1 MGGQWLEPN
10 CWYYSDEGRFYGPY
24 SDRPV
29 YWWGGYYYYPNA
41 GYVKRDE
48 SKTRINI
55 LKNQAKTLVEE
66 FKDNQIKGDIRLIEF
81 NTRASYKTD
90 WVDIQNDNQKA
101 IEEINKLIAD
111 GGVQTQGGMD

>member
-1 MGGQWLEPN
+1 MVHIAIDQFTGGGLLLLSK
-10 CWYYSDEGRFYGPY
+10 CWIC
-24 SDRPV
+24 
-29 YWWGGYYYYPNA
+29 
-41 GYVKRDE
+41 KRDE